1 VLSPSQTLLITS
13 VKENRQR
20 KNREGGQR
28 REDMLR
34 ARNEFL
40 QVLPN
45 RSSLLP
51 CFFCLFFCTNC
62 LCFLLHR
69 GAQTRAKPRARTKQ
83 GRSWLV
89 TRETWSTAAV
99 AWFPFFVLCSNARR
113 TQSCVTGVSA
123 GNRDR
128 KRRRKKEKKFMVK
141 ELEKTHRDQQRTT
154 KLARQFN
161 PNTYRM
167 KVRG

>member
-1 VLSPSQTLLITS
+1 VRKKID
-13 VKENRQR
+13 KE
-20 KNREGGQR
+20 KIE
-28 REDMLR
+28 REDKGGKTCC
-34 ARNEFL
+34 E
-40 QVLPN
+40 PET
-45 RSSLLP
+45 SSYRCCRTDRP
-51 CFFCLFFCTNC
+51 SCPVFFCLFFCTNC